1 MIELNAQT
9 IYYKPGQPI
18 LNNISFAV
26 DQGEIAALT
35 GASGIGK
42 STILKMIAGIH
53 EGYEGRVLLPEQS
66 RIAFISQKNC
76 LLPWKTVYENIILLK
91 KVKDR
96 QVDKSSAELLI
107 KSLGLSGY
115 EKQYPLFLSGGQ
127 YQRAALGQAFYYEP
141 DIILMDEPFS
151 ALDVKTKREIQDL
164 FLDLQK
170 QHNIT
175 TLFVTHNEEEANYM
189 GARIIDL
196 EKLKKL
202 PEPEITEQNTGQKED
217 YG

>member
-18 LNNISFAV
+18 LKDISFAV
-26 DQGEIAALT
+26 NPGEIAALT

-53 EGYEGRVLLPEQS
+53 DGYQGVVSTPKQS

-76 LLPWKTVYENIILLK
+76 LLPWKTVYENIILLR

-96 QVDKSSAELLI
+96 QADKSSAKALI
-107 KSLGLSGY
+107 KNLGLSGL

-127 YQRAALGQAFYYEP
+127 YQRTALGQAFYFEP

-151 ALDVKTKREIQDL
+151 ALDAETKKEIQDL
-164 FLDLQK
+164 FLNLQK

-175 TLFVTHNEEEANYM
+175 TLFVTHNKEEAKYL
-189 GARIIDL
+189 GARIIN
-196 EKLKKL
+196 LKK
-202 PEPEITEQNTGQKED
+202 EEIQ
-217 YG
+217 

>member
-9 IYYKPGQPI
+9 IYYKPGQSI
-18 LNNISFAV
+18 LKDISFMV

-53 EGYEGRVLLPEQS
+53 NGYQGRVSTPKQS
-66 RIAFISQKNC
+66 RIAFISQNNC
-76 LLPWKTVYENIILLK
+76 LLPWKTVYDNIILLR
-91 KVKDR
+91 KVKDG
-96 QVDKSSAELLI
+96 QVDKSSANALI
-107 KSLGLSGY
+107 KNLGLCGL

-151 ALDVKTKREIQDL
+151 ALDVKTKKEIQDL
-164 FLDLQK
+164 FLNLQK

-175 TLFVTHNEEEANYM
+175 TLFVTHNEEEAKYL
-189 GARIIDL
+189 GARIIN
-196 EKLKKL
+196 LKK
-202 PEPEITEQNTGQKED
+202 EED
-217 YG
+217 L